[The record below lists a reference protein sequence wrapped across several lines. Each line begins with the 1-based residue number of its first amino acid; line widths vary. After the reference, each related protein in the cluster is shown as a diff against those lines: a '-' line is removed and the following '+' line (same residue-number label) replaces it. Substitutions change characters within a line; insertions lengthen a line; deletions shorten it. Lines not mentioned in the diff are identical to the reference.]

1 MNKEMLKH
9 KIETCRGWKQGQ
21 IAWKEYQE
29 IVQAARDH
37 VSKAKAL
44 SELKLDRDV
53 KVRKKIYRST
63 SDERKNRENVGLF
76 QKEIGSLITGDMEK
90 LRYSITFFLQS
101 SSASALITVQ
111 LQGPQHKKD
120 LLE

>member
-29 IVQAARDH
+29 IVHAARDH

-90 LRYSITFFLQS
+90 AEVLNYIFS
-101 SSASALITVQ
+101 SVFISKCSNHCSATRSPT
-111 LQGPQHKKD
+111 
-120 LLE
+120 